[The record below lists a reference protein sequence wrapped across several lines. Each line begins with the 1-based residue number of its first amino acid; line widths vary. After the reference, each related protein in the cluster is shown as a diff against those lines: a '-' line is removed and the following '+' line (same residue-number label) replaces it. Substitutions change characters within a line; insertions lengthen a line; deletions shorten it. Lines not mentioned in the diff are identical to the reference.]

1 MFILYSKRNDKNF
14 IFVVSKSNN
23 HQPPST
29 SKINFML
36 IYNPKDWWKL
46 IFYFHKA
53 DTFRKLLPAMLG
65 VMAYTAFISYLE
77 NEVFHFL
84 PLKNPLAIHS
94 LVGFVLSLLLV
105 FRTNSSYDRWWE
117 GRKIWGSFTNNSRNL
132 ALKLSAILP
141 DRHESKEI
149 FRVLI
154 GNYIHAVKDHL
165 RGNVNHKHLVYVAN
179 YDEAFYVNYTHT
191 PNRIGQ
197 AIYLEINRLHLSGVI
212 TAEQLLILNNEL
224 VSFTDN
230 LGACERIRNTPIPS
244 SYNIFIKKMIFLY
257 VFTMPFSFV
266 LEFKHWA
273 TPIVTLIFYAFAGIE
288 MIAEEIEDPFGTDN
302 NDLQLDSIVKN
313 IKGNLVEIFR
323 H

>member
-1 MFILYSKRNDKNF
+1 MFS
-14 IFVVSKSNN
+14 
-23 HQPPST
+23 
-29 SKINFML
+29 
-36 IYNPKDWWKL
+36 YNPKDWWKL

-53 DTFRKLLPAMLG
+53 DTFRKLLPAMAG
-65 VMAYTAFISYLE
+65 VMVYTFFVSYLE
-77 NEVFHFL
+77 NEVLHFM

-132 ALKLSAILP
+132 ALKLNALLP
-141 DRHESKEI
+141 ESHESREI

-165 RGNVNHKHLVYVAN
+165 RGNVNHKHLEYVSN
-179 YDEAFYVNYTHT
+179 YDEAFYVGYKHT

-197 AIYLEINRLHLSGVI
+197 AIYLEINRLYKSGI
-212 TAEQLLILNNEL
+212 LNAEQLLILNNEL

-230 LGACERIRNTPIPS
+230 LGACERIRNTPIPP

-257 VFTMPFSFV
+257 VFTMPLGFV
-266 LEFKHWA
+266 LEFKYWA
-273 TPIVTLIFYAFAGIE
+273 APIVTLVFYAFAGIE

-313 IKGNLVEIFR
+313 VKGNLEEIFKN
-323 H
+323 

>member
-1 MFILYSKRNDKNF
+1 
-14 IFVVSKSNN
+14 
-23 HQPPST
+23 
-29 SKINFML
+29 ML

-53 DTFRKLLPAMLG
+53 DTFRKLLPAMMG
-65 VMAYTAFISYLE
+65 VMAYTFFISYLE
-77 NEVFHFL
+77 NNVFHFV

-141 DRHESKEI
+141 DNHESKEV
-149 FRVLI
+149 FRILV
-154 GNYIHAVKDHL
+154 GNYLLAVKDYL
-165 RGNVNHKHLVYVAN
+165 RGQVNLEHLDYVGNYNEDFYAN
-179 YDEAFYVNYTHT
+179 YKHI

-197 AIYLEINRLHLSGVI
+197 AIHLEISRLYKEGI
-212 TAEQLLILNNEL
+212 INAEQLIILNGEL

-257 VFTMPFSFV
+257 VFTMPFGFV
-266 LEFKHWA
+266 LEFKFWA
-273 TPIVTLIFYAFAGIE
+273 APIVTLIFYAFAGIE
-288 MIAEEIEDPFGTDN
+288 MIAEEIEDPFGTDS
-302 NDLQLDSIVKN
+302 NDLALDTIVKN
-313 IKGNLVEIFR
+313 VKNNLSEIFKN
-323 H
+323 

>member
-1 MFILYSKRNDKNF
+1 MFS
-14 IFVVSKSNN
+14 
-23 HQPPST
+23 
-29 SKINFML
+29 
-36 IYNPKDWWKL
+36 YNPKDWWKL

-53 DTFRKLLPAMLG
+53 DTFRKLLPAMAG
-65 VMAYTAFISYLE
+65 VMVYTFFISYLE
-77 NEVFHFL
+77 NEVLHFM

-132 ALKLSAILP
+132 ALKLNTLLP
-141 DRHESKEI
+141 ANHESREI

-165 RGNVNHKHLVYVAN
+165 RGNISHKHLEYVSN
-179 YDEAFYVNYTHT
+179 YNEDFYVHYKHI

-197 AIYLEINRLHLSGVI
+197 AIYLEINRLYKSGI
-212 TAEQLLILNNEL
+212 INAEQLLILNGEL

-230 LGACERIRNTPIPS
+230 LGACERIRSTPIPP

-257 VFTMPFSFV
+257 VFTMPFGFV
-266 LEFKHWA
+266 LEFKYWA
-273 TPIVTLIFYAFAGIE
+273 APIVTLIFYAFAGIE

-302 NDLQLDSIVKN
+302 NDLQLDGIVKN
-313 IKGNLVEIFR
+313 VKGNLVEIFR
-323 H
+323 D

>member
-1 MFILYSKRNDKNF
+1 
-14 IFVVSKSNN
+14 
-23 HQPPST
+23 
-29 SKINFML
+29 ML

-53 DTFRKLLPAMLG
+53 DTFRKLLPAMMG
-65 VMAYTAFISYLE
+65 VMAYTFFISYLE
-77 NEVFHFL
+77 NNVFHFV

-141 DRHESKEI
+141 DKHESKEV
-149 FRVLI
+149 FRILV
-154 GNYIHAVKDHL
+154 GNYLLAVKDYL
-165 RGNVNHKHLVYVAN
+165 RGHVNLEHLDYVGN
-179 YDEAFYVNYTHT
+179 YNEAFYANYKHI

-197 AIYLEINRLHLSGVI
+197 AIHLEISRLYKVGI
-212 TAEQLLILNNEL
+212 INAEQLIILNGEL

-257 VFTMPFSFV
+257 VFTMPFGFV
-266 LEFKHWA
+266 LEFKFWA
-273 TPIVTLIFYAFAGIE
+273 APIVTLIFYAFAGIE
-288 MIAEEIEDPFGTDN
+288 MIAEEIEDPFGTDS
-302 NDLQLDSIVKN
+302 NDLALDTIVKN
-313 IKGNLVEIFR
+313 VKNNLSEIFKN
-323 H
+323 

>member
-1 MFILYSKRNDKNF
+1 
-14 IFVVSKSNN
+14 
-23 HQPPST
+23 
-29 SKINFML
+29 ML

-53 DTFRKLLPAMLG
+53 DTFRKLLPAMAG
-65 VMAYTAFISYLE
+65 VMAYTFFISYLE
-77 NEVFHFL
+77 NDVFHFM

-132 ALKLSAILP
+132 ALKLNAILP
-141 DRHESKEI
+141 ENHESKEI

-165 RGNVNHKHLVYVAN
+165 RGSATVKHLEFVSN
-179 YDEAFYVNYTHT
+179 YNEAFYVNYKHI

-197 AIYLEINRLHLSGVI
+197 AIFSEITRLHKLDLI
-212 TAEQLLILNNEL
+212 NAEQMLILNNDL
-224 VSFTDN
+224 TSFTDN

-257 VFTMPFSFV
+257 VFTMPLGFV
-266 LEFKHWA
+266 LEFKYWA
-273 TPIVTLIFYAFAGIE
+273 APIVTLVFYAFAGIE

-313 IKGNLVEIFR
+313 VKGNLTEIFTN
-323 H
+323 

>member
-1 MFILYSKRNDKNF
+1 MFS
-14 IFVVSKSNN
+14 
-23 HQPPST
+23 
-29 SKINFML
+29 
-36 IYNPKDWWKL
+36 YNPKDWWKL

-65 VMAYTAFISYLE
+65 VMAYTFLFAYLE
-77 NEVFHFL
+77 NEVLHMTSI
-84 PLKNPLAIHS
+84 KNPFAIHS

-132 ALKLSAILP
+132 ALKLNAILP
-141 DRHESKEI
+141 ENHESKEV
-149 FRVLI
+149 FRILI

-165 RGNVNHKHLVYVAN
+165 RGYINPKHLEMTTN
-179 YDEAFYVNYTHT
+179 YNEVFYVNYNHI

-197 AIYLEINRLHLSGVI
+197 AIYLEINQLYKNGFLNN
-212 TAEQLLILNNEL
+212 EQFLILNNEL

-230 LGACERIRNTPIPS
+230 LGACERIKNTPIPS

-266 LEFKHWA
+266 IEFKYWA
-273 TPIVTLIFYAFAGIE
+273 APIVTLVFYAFAGIE
-288 MIAEEIEDPFGTDN
+288 MIAEEIEDPFGKDN
-302 NDLQLDSIVKN
+302 NDLALDSIVRN
-313 IKGNLVEIFR
+313 VKGNLLEIFSIQT
-323 H
+323 HQPSI

>member
-1 MFILYSKRNDKNF
+1 MFS
-14 IFVVSKSNN
+14 
-23 HQPPST
+23 
-29 SKINFML
+29 
-36 IYNPKDWWKL
+36 YNPKDWWKL
-46 IFYFHKA
+46 IFYFQKS
-53 DTFRKLLPAMLG
+53 DTFRKLLPAMAG
-65 VMAYTAFISYLE
+65 VMVYTFFVSYLE
-77 NEVFHFL
+77 NEVFHFI

-132 ALKLSAILP
+132 ALKLSILLP
-141 DRHESKEI
+141 ENHESRET

-165 RGNVNHKHLVYVAN
+165 RGNINHKHLEYVGN
-179 YDEAFYVNYTHT
+179 YNETFYVNYMHT

-197 AIYLEINRLHLSGVI
+197 AIYLEINRLHKLGI
-212 TAEQLLILNNEL
+212 INAEQLLILNGEL

-230 LGACERIRNTPIPS
+230 MGACERIKNTPIPS

-257 VFTMPFSFV
+257 VFTMPLGFV
-266 LEFKHWA
+266 LEFKYWA
-273 TPIVTLIFYAFAGIE
+273 APIVTLVFYAFAGIE

-302 NDLQLDSIVKN
+302 NDLQLDSMVKN
-313 IKGNLVEIFR
+313 IKGNLVEIFSN
-323 H
+323 

>member
-1 MFILYSKRNDKNF
+1 
-14 IFVVSKSNN
+14 
-23 HQPPST
+23 
-29 SKINFML
+29 ML

-53 DTFRKLLPAMLG
+53 DTFRKLLPAMMG
-65 VMAYTAFISYLE
+65 VMAYTFFISYLE
-77 NEVFHFL
+77 NNVFHFV

-141 DRHESKEI
+141 DKHESKEV
-149 FRVLI
+149 FRILV
-154 GNYIHAVKDHL
+154 GNYLLAVKDYL
-165 RGNVNHKHLVYVAN
+165 RGHVNLEHLDYVGN
-179 YDEAFYVNYTHT
+179 YNEAFYANYKHI

-197 AIYLEINRLHLSGVI
+197 AIHLEISRLYKEGI
-212 TAEQLLILNNEL
+212 INAEQLIILNGEL

-257 VFTMPFSFV
+257 VFTMPFGFV
-266 LEFKHWA
+266 LEFKFWA
-273 TPIVTLIFYAFAGIE
+273 APIVTLIFYAFAGIE
-288 MIAEEIEDPFGTDN
+288 MIAEEIEDPFGTDS
-302 NDLQLDSIVKN
+302 NDLALDTIVKN
-313 IKGNLVEIFR
+313 VKNNLSEIFKN
-323 H
+323 

>member
-1 MFILYSKRNDKNF
+1 MFS
-14 IFVVSKSNN
+14 
-23 HQPPST
+23 
-29 SKINFML
+29 
-36 IYNPKDWWKL
+36 YNPKDWWKL

-53 DTFRKLLPAMLG
+53 DTFRKLLPAMSG
-65 VMAYTAFISYLE
+65 VMVYTFFISYLE
-77 NEVFHFL
+77 NEVLHFM

-132 ALKLSAILP
+132 ALKLNALLP
-141 DRHESKEI
+141 EKHESREI

-165 RGNVNHKHLVYVAN
+165 RGSVNHKHLEYISN
-179 YDEAFYVNYTHT
+179 YDEAFYVDYKHT

-197 AIYLEINRLHLSGVI
+197 AIYLEINKLYKSGI
-212 TAEQLLILNNEL
+212 ISAEQLLILNNEL

-230 LGACERIRNTPIPS
+230 LGACERIRSTPIPP

-257 VFTMPFSFV
+257 VFTMPFGFV
-266 LEFKHWA
+266 LEFKYWA
-273 TPIVTLIFYAFAGIE
+273 APIVTLIFYAFAGIE

-323 H
+323 N